1 MKLGKVLEMARA
13 ANRARSS
20 VEAYKLEKLIRELEA
35 KRGRGTELI
44 SLYIP
49 PGRQISDIM
58 SVLRQEYSQ
67 ASNIKDRTTRH
78 HVLDALTSCM
88 QRLKLF
94 KKVPENGLIIFCGYV
109 SRGIPGDEKL
119 EVHLIVPPEP
129 LNIYLYRCDSR
140 FHIEPLKELLAER
153 DFYGIIVIDRQE
165 ATFAILKGKRLEIV
179 EHITSGVPGKH
190 DAGGQSQRRFE
201 RVIEQMAHEFYK
213 RVAEYA
219 KKIFLQPDLKLSG
232 LIIGGPGPTKH
243 EFVKGNYLHYQLQS
257 KIVGVVDIGYTGE
270 AGVHELIKRSRQ
282 ILENVRYVKEKQLI
296 QKFLELL
303 VKDSDLVTYGI
314 REVKK
319 MLEQGAVDLL
329 LISEDLELEK
339 IKLKCQNCGYEDEL
353 IVSKRDEAKI
363 LSMKCPKCASPMTAT
378 GKIELIDEL
387 IELAEKMGTK
397 VELISTETEEGEE
410 LKKAFGGV
418 AAILRYKATF

>member
-1 MKLGKVLEMARA
+1 MSKAKREE
-13 ANRARSS
+13 RSS
-20 VEAYKLEKLIRELEA
+20 IERYRLEKLIKELEA
-35 KRGRGTELI
+35 KQGRGTELI

-58 SVLRQEYSQ
+58 NVLRQEYSQ

-94 KKVPENGLIIFCGYV
+94 KQVPKTGLVLFCGYV
-109 SRGIPGDEKL
+109 SRGVPGNEKL
-119 EVHLIVPPEP
+119 EVHIVIPPEP

-140 FHIEPLKELLAER
+140 FHVEPLKQLLMEH

-165 ATFAILKGKRLEIV
+165 ATFAILKGRRLEIV

-201 RVIEQMAHEFYK
+201 RIIEQMAHEFYK

-219 KKIFLQPDLKLSG
+219 KKIFLQNDLNLSG
-232 LIIGGPGPTKH
+232 LIIGGPGPTKY

-257 KIVGVVDIGYTGE
+257 KIVGIVDIGYTGE
-270 AGVHELIKRSRQ
+270 AGVHELIKRSRKL
-282 ILENVRYVKEKQLI
+282 LENVRYVKEKQLM

-303 VKDSDLVTYGI
+303 VRDSEMVTYGI
-314 REVKK
+314 REIK
-319 MLEQGAVDLL
+319 MLLEQGAVDLL
-329 LISEDLELEK
+329 LISTDLDLEK
-339 IKLKCQNCGYEDEL
+339 IEFTCQNCMYKEHFL
-353 IVSKRDEAKI
+353 ISSKEEYKFTN
-363 LSMKCPKCASPMTAT
+363 KTCPKCSSLMTISER
-378 GKIELIDEL
+378 KNLIDEL
-387 IELAEKMGTK
+387 IELAEKTGAK

-410 LKKAFGGV
+410 LRRAFGGV
-418 AAILRYKATF
+418 AAILRYRVNV